1 MFDTGTRRA
10 LLVDPCVPESTHG
23 TALTPNPH
31 AWMSD
36 TGARRALLVDPR
48 VPEIRARVE
57 AFAASFPMPGFVV
70 GDDAPACNG
79 AMANGKH
86 A

>member
-1 MFDTGTRRA
+1 MSDTGARRA
-10 LLVDPCVPESTHG
+10 LLVDPRVPEALHG
-23 TALTPNPH
+23 TALIATPH
-31 AWMSD
+31 ALMSD

-48 VPEIRARVE
+48 VPEIRSRVE